1 MGVYELQNQ
10 CNSGGRFFSSLS
22 QVVSKVTV
30 NAWNVLG
37 HVLKLTEILR
47 HGLLRGLMK
56 NADRKTLAFASRGS
70 DRSFRPQSYSGHS
83 CAHRELNAETA
94 GIPV

>member
-22 QVVSKVTV
+22 HVVSKVTV
-30 NAWNVLG
+30 NARNVLG

-47 HGLLRGLMK
+47 HGLLRVLMK
-56 NADRKTLAFASRGS
+56 SADKKTLTFAPRGS

-83 CAHRELNAETA
+83 CAHKESNAETVE
-94 GIPV
+94 IPV